1 MAKTGNT
8 VKLAT
13 GGLAKIWKEYEDYLE
28 LGSDVVERTHFPT
41 GVIALNQAIGDIDGI
56 TGGSIIQIIGESGRG
71 KSTLSLDFLA
81 QAQKKEINEVEL
93 PNGKVINAVY
103 ADFERTFDADYA
115 ATIGVDVA
123 KVLVIKTP
131 FAEDTFNIIEELL
144 NAGIQFVIV
153 DSIPM
158 IVPKS
163 EEEKDYNDNEK
174 MASAAGVLG
183 RFIKR
188 SVQLVDSADAVMLL
202 INQYRSNI
210 SPMAH
215 TDKKPYGARIIQYAI
230 KVSISLERVKRED
243 KRMHIQAFVEK
254 TKLGA
259 TGKKIEFQIVHGE
272 GIDYNQHLL
281 SLAVDYAIVGKSGA
295 WYYYHPDGNATKE
308 HNTHRAQGEGNAD
321 KLPLEEIKG
330 KVMEAMYREEA

>member
-1 MAKTGNT
+1 MAAATSKTA
-8 VKLAT
+8 KLA
-13 GGLAKIWKEYEDYLE
+13 GGSLAKVWKDYEDYLS
-28 LGSDVVERTHFPT
+28 LGNEVEAKTHFPS
-41 GVIALNQAIGDIDGI
+41 GVIALNQAIGDVDGI

-71 KSTLSLDFLA
+71 KSTLSLDILA
-81 QAQKKEINEVEL
+81 HSQRNGLNELEL

-103 ADFERTFDADYA
+103 ADFERTFDAEYA
-115 ATIGVDVA
+115 ETIGVEVA

-163 EEEKDYNDNEK
+163 EEDKDYNDNEK

-188 SVQLVDSADAVMLL
+188 SIQLVDSADAIMLL
-202 INQYRSNI
+202 INQWRSNI

-230 KVSISLERVKRED
+230 KVSIQLERIKRED

-259 TGKKIEFQIVHGE
+259 TGKKIEFQIVHGV
-272 GIDYNQHLL
+272 GIDYNQHVL
-281 SLAVDYAIVGKSGA
+281 SLALDYGIVEKGGA
-295 WYYYHPDGNATKE
+295 WYYYPDKANA
-308 HNTHRAQGEGNAD
+308 THRAQGEGNAGTQ
-321 KLPLEEIKG
+321 LPMDEIKG
-330 KVMEAMYREEA
+330 KVMEAMYREDS